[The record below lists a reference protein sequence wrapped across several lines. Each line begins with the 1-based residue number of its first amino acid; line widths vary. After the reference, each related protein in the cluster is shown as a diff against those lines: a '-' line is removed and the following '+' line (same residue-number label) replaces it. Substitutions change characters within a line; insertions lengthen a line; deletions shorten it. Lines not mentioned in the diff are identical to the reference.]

1 MKKDTIIF
9 ALKATG
15 LSLYVANEGLRLRRS
30 LAELKQISPADADP
44 ED

>member
-9 ALKATG
+9 ALRATG
-15 LSLYVANEGLRLRRS
+15 LSLYVANEGLRLGRALKERS
-30 LAELKQISPADADP
+30 QSAQDQDT